1 MAGKTQRHWCVIPKH
16 EFRNAVFFKQ
26 TINQRSLGAVE
37 IGVVCHFIWNVRYN
51 YRYTLFTG
59 GQIKAKGALSNDG
72 FLNEE
77 YASLF
82 CPSAQQMLWPLVN
95 KVPSKVRQAD

>member
-1 MAGKTQRHWCVIPKH
+1 MTGKTQSHWRVIPKH
-16 EFRNAVFFKQ
+16 EFRDAVFFKK

-37 IGVVCHFIWNVRYN
+37 IGVVCHVIWDMRYN

-59 GQIKAKGALSNDG
+59 GQIKAKRAFSNDG

-82 CPSAQQMLWPLVN
+82 CAPAQQMLWALVN
-95 KVPSKVRQAD
+95 KIPSKVRQAD